1 MNLTITE
8 EKKLSR
14 PDILFSLARVPDSSR
29 VFYGSSDGGV
39 YHVDLAAE
47 KPEPAALEGPH
58 RHRPGGYI
66 TGLALADGGRR
77 LISGAYDRQLIWWD
91 TATLQPVHSV
101 PEAHGKW
108 IRKVVASPD
117 GSLVASVADDMVCR
131 LWRAATGEPVAELRG
146 HAVETPHHYPSMLF
160 TCAFSPDGAR
170 LATADKTGHIIIWD
184 IAARRQITT
193 LDASCMY
200 TWDPKQRRHSIGGV
214 RSLAFSP
221 DGTTL
226 AVGGIGQIGNIDH
239 LGASARFRLFQWEK
253 GETLAEIESSEYKG
267 LVEHLAY
274 HPSGDWLLGCGGDHG
289 GFAILIDPA
298 TRKIAY
304 EGKAPFHV
312 HDFSLTDTADGFIAA
327 GHGGL
332 AIKKIATA

>member
-117 GSLVASVADDMVCR
+117 GKIVASVADDMVCR
-131 LWRAATGEPVAELRG
+131 LWDGLTGKPLGELQG
-146 HAVETPHHYPSMLF
+146 HEAETPHQYPSMLF
-160 TCAFSPDGAR
+160 TCAFNASGCPAMSVPFGL
-170 LATADKTGHIIIWD
+170 LASG
-184 IAARRQITT
+184 
-193 LDASCMY
+193 L
-200 TWDPKQRRHSIGGV
+200 PVGV
-214 RSLAFSP
+214 
-221 DGTTL
+221 
-226 AVGGIGQIGNIDH
+226 H
-239 LGASARFRLFQWEK
+239 LGAGFGQDE
-253 GETLAEIESSEYKG
+253 
-267 LVEHLAY
+267 
-274 HPSGDWLLGCGGDHG
+274 LL
-289 GFAILIDPA
+289 
-298 TRKIAY
+298 
-304 EGKAPFHV
+304 
-312 HDFSLTDTADGFIAA
+312 FSLAGQIERAA
-327 GHGGL
+327 PWAHL
-332 AIKKIATA
+332 RPRDHAETR